1 MWTEINNLW
10 YNNDMIQKNKFCVA
24 TVVAAVVAF
33 CALADQPGVSP
44 GPGVRYATDAFPG
57 FDSEAKLVKPSKKEP
72 KWFAFINGPKMSNA
86 TDQLDWAKILEADG
100 SYARAR
106 RAYDA
111 LVREWPASKEAPIAQ
126 KAMADILFEHEA
138 DYEEAFNEFR
148 YLIDFYSFDCD
159 YAATANTLYRLA
171 ELMREE
177 GRTIIFFRF
186 ANTVDVRRAY
196 EAVVLRSPGS
206 EFVPQAMLTIAS
218 LRQDEGKF
226 EDAVKVYE
234 NLRNLYPD
242 KPEAQTALHNEAR
255 VRMKLL
261 EMHGYNRTR
270 VLDTASFLRQALRG
284 DLTDAMRADFEQWL
298 AETSALEEDEAYRA
312 AKFYDSRTRTKRSA
326 INAYER
332 FLREYPTSAHVDE
345 IRARLEELKGGE
357 SE

>member
-1 MWTEINNLW
+1 MPSSSCSSRTQKRSRFVHCSTLCSNL
-10 YNNDMIQKNKFCVA
+10 
-24 TVVAAVVAF
+24 
-33 CALADQPGVSP
+33 
-44 GPGVRYATDAFPG
+44 
-57 FDSEAKLVKPSKKEP
+57 
-72 KWFAFINGPKMSNA
+72 
-86 TDQLDWAKILEADG
+86 
-100 SYARAR
+100 
-106 RAYDA
+106 
-111 LVREWPASKEAPIAQ
+111 
-126 KAMADILFEHEA
+126 
-138 DYEEAFNEFR
+138 FR
-148 YLIDFYSFDCD
+148 IKV
-159 YAATANTLYRLA
+159 
-171 ELMREE
+171 
-177 GRTIIFFRF
+177 IIR
-186 ANTVDVRRAY
+186 
-196 EAVVLRSPGS
+196 
-206 EFVPQAMLTIAS
+206 
-218 LRQDEGKF
+218 
-226 EDAVKVYE
+226 VKVYE

>member
-1 MWTEINNLW
+1 MSLKKKLSISVL
-10 YNNDMIQKNKFCVA
+10 
-24 TVVAAVVAF
+24 AAASIM
-33 CALADQPGVSP
+33 CAVADQPGVSP

-57 FDSEAKLVKPSKKEP
+57 FDSEQKLINPSKKEP

-86 TDQLDWAKILEADG
+86 ADQLDWAKRCEADG
-100 SYARAR
+100 SYSRAR

-126 KAMADILFEHEA
+126 KAVADILLNREL
-138 DYEEAFNEFR
+138 DYEEAFKEYR
-148 YLIDFYSFDCD
+148 YLMDFYSFDCD
-159 YAATANTLYRLA
+159 YVATAETLYKVA

-206 EFVPQAMLTIAS
+206 AFVPQAMLTIAS
-218 LRQDEGKF
+218 LRQDEEKY
-226 EDAVKVYE
+226 EEAVKVYE

-242 KPEAQTALHNEAR
+242 KPEALDALYNEAK

-261 EMHGYNRTR
+261 ELHGYNRTR
-270 VLDTASFLRQALRG
+270 VLDTQSFLRQALRG
-284 DLTDAMRADFEQWL
+284 SIPEAMRTDLNSWL
-298 AETSALEEDEAYRA
+298 EETSALEEEEAFKA

-326 INAYER
+326 ITAYER
-332 FLREYPTSAHVDE
+332 FLKEYPMSDHASEV
-345 IRARLEELKGGE
+345 IARLEELKGGVTE
-357 SE
+357 

>member
-1 MWTEINNLW
+1 ML
-10 YNNDMIQKNKFCVA
+10 VA
-24 TVVAAVVAF
+24 V
-33 CALADQPGVSP
+33 CALAEPPGVSP

-57 FDSEAKLVKPSKKEP
+57 FDSEDSIVKPSKKEP
-72 KWFAFINGPKMSNA
+72 KWFAFINGPKMPNA
-86 TDQLDWAKILEADG
+86 ADQFDWARLCLEAG
-100 SYARAR
+100 KYAKAR

-111 LVREWPASKEAPIAQ
+111 LVREWPSSKEAPLAQ
-126 KAMADILFEHEA
+126 MAMADILLQNELN
-138 DYEEAFNEFR
+138 YEDAFAEYR
-148 YLIDFYSFDCD
+148 YLLDFYSVECD
-159 YAATANTLYRLA
+159 YDAVAELMYKVA

-177 GRTIIFFRF
+177 GKTIVFFRF

-206 EFVPQAMLTIAS
+206 KFVPQALLTIAS

-226 EDAVKVYE
+226 EEAVKVYE

-242 KPEAQTALHNEAR
+242 KPEALTALHCEAK

-261 EMHGYNRTR
+261 EMHGYNRMR

-284 DLTDAMRADFEQWL
+284 DLTDAMRVDFERWL
-298 AETSALEEDEAYRA
+298 DETMALEEDEAYKA

-332 FLREYPTSAHVDE
+332 FLREYPTSSHVDE
-345 IRARLEELKGGE
+345 IRVRLEELKGGAE
-357 SE
+357 

>member
-1 MWTEINNLW
+1 
-10 YNNDMIQKNKFCVA
+10 MILNKKFNA
-24 TVVAAVVAF
+24 ALVAATAVL
-33 CALADQPGVSP
+33 CAVADQPGVSP

-57 FDSEAKLVKPSKKEP
+57 FDSEQALVKPAKKEP

-86 TDQLDWAKILEADG
+86 TDQLDWARLCEEGG

-126 KAMADILFEHEA
+126 KAMADILLEHEL
-138 DYEEAFNEFR
+138 DYEEAFNEYR
-148 YLIDFYSFDCD
+148 YLLDFYSFDCD
-159 YAATANTLYRLA
+159 YVAIAETLYKVA

-206 EFVPQAMLTIAS
+206 AFVPQAMLTIAS
-218 LRQDEGKF
+218 LRQDEQKY

-234 NLRNLYPD
+234 NIRNLYPD
-242 KPEAQTALHNEAR
+242 KPEALTALHSEAL

-261 EMHGYNRTR
+261 EMHGYNRNR
-270 VLDTASFLRQALRG
+270 VLDTASFLKQAMRNNALS
-284 DLTDAMRADFEQWL
+284 DSMRADFERWL
-298 AETSALEEDEAYRA
+298 EDTKALEEDEAYKA

-332 FLREYPTSAHVDE
+332 FLREYPTSAHADE
-345 IRARLEELKGGE
+345 IRARLEELNGGVTE
-357 SE
+357 